1 MTKALPCINTQQVAA
16 KTNSKGQHALMLI
29 IKKLPTS
36 KQYLFG
42 PLLIIVLAL
51 SVFFF
56 ENTNT
61 DLSYHRDLL
70 EQGQWWLLFSGHILH
85 TNDMHLAL
93 NGAAVLLLWALH
105 GQFFSYVNYL
115 IIWLLLALGTS
126 IGLYYFSPEMISYVG
141 LSGVLHGFFVIGACE
156 DIKHKEKTGYLLL
169 FAVIAKVIHEQIFGA
184 SKEVMQLI
192 DANVAI
198 DAHLYGLIS
207 GLFIVIIIS
216 SYAYFTKIKA

>member
-1 MTKALPCINTQQVAA
+1 MNNLLKSLPIYY
-16 KTNSKGQHALMLI
+16 QHWLFLLMVCLLCSVLHI
-29 IKKLPTS
+29 IDVLR
-36 KQYLFG
+36 
-42 PLLIIVLAL
+42 PLLMFTHVSIIDAQYWRLLTHSLVH
-51 SVFFF
+51 
-56 ENTNT
+56 TNT
-61 DLSYHRDLL
+61 PHLL
-70 EQGQWWLLFSGHILH
+70 LNISG
-85 TNDMHLAL
+85 A
-93 NGAAVLLLWALH
+93 LLLWALH